1 MTRLFEKK
9 GNFVTYFKTVSSW
22 TLILCG
28 HKYIPCLVSASFLYL
43 LICQTSVCV
52 WGGRMLACG
61 TQNIALSCPPQS
73 QLFLKL
79 KKSQVNTWI
88 GFIRRGELWEF
99 WEFAV

>member
-1 MTRLFEKK
+1 MTRLFEKE

-52 WGGRMLACG
+52 CGGGGCLHVAHRIL
-61 TQNIALSCPPQS
+61 P
-73 QLFLKL
+73 
-79 KKSQVNTWI
+79 
-88 GFIRRGELWEF
+88 
-99 WEFAV
+99 

>member
-1 MTRLFEKK
+1 MTRLFEKE

-52 WGGRMLACG
+52 GGEDACMWH
-61 TQNIALSCPPQS
+61 TEYCLELSTTITA
-73 QLFLKL
+73 FLKTE
-79 KKSQVNTWI
+79 KEPSEYMDRFYQA
-88 GFIRRGELWEF
+88 R
-99 WEFAV
+99 